1 MGSSTKRKIKIAEV
15 ITRLDWSGAPDIV
28 EIICSRLEPSVYD
41 ITLIYGPTAWP
52 TGKTREFLERF
63 QGRSIIVPSLKRN
76 INLIDDLASLLR
88 LYIIFS
94 QGKFDIVHTHTA
106 KAGFIGRIAA
116 KLAGTPF
123 VIHTPHGHDFY
134 GYFGSVGSRFVVI
147 LERIAALFADKIAV
161 LTETEK
167 RDMLKYHVCDSG
179 KIEVVKSGI
188 NFSAF
193 EKKDVD
199 IIKKK
204 DEFNIEPGDIVVGA
218 ISRLE
223 SIKGLEY
230 FIDSVKMVLDV
241 VPKAK
246 FLIVGEGSLRSS
258 LEDRANRMGIGD
270 RVIFTGWRED
280 VPEIMMILDVVV
292 LASLNEAVGRVLIE
306 AGLTGK
312 PVVATAVGGVPDI
325 VRNGKT
331 GILVSPMDSEGIG
344 RAIIELL
351 KDENKRQTMGR
362 AAREWVKSNFD
373 QKNMIDS
380 IDSIYKEYTKI

>member
-1 MGSSTKRKIKIAEV
+1 MGSSTKRKIKIAQV

-28 EIICSRLEPSVYD
+28 EIICSRLDPSVYD

-52 TGKTREFLERF
+52 TGKTKEFLERF
-63 QGRSIIVPSLKRN
+63 QGRSIIVPSLKRD
-76 INLIDDLASLLR
+76 INLIDDVASLLR

-94 QGKFDIVHTHTA
+94 REKFDIVHTHTA

-116 KLAGTPF
+116 KLAGARL
-123 VIHTPHGHDFY
+123 VVHMPHGHDFY

-147 LERIAALFADKIAV
+147 LERIAALFADKITV

-167 RDMLKYHVCDSG
+167 RDMLKYHICDSG

-188 NFSAF
+188 DFSAF

-204 DEFNIEPGDIVVGA
+204 DEFNIEPGDIVVGT

-230 FIDSVKMVLDV
+230 FIDSAKMVLGV
-241 VPKAK
+241 IPKAK

-258 LEDRANRMGIGD
+258 LEDRANRMGIGN

-280 VPEIMMILDVVV
+280 VPEIMMILDVLV
-292 LASLNEAVGRVLIE
+292 LTSLNEAVGRVLIE
-306 AGLTGK
+306 AGMTGK
-312 PVVATAVGGVPDI
+312 PVIATAVGGVPDI
-325 VRNGKT
+325 VRNGET
-331 GILVSPMDSEGIG
+331 GILVSPMDSKGIG

-351 KDENKRQTMGR
+351 NDENKRQTMGR
-362 AAREWVKSNFD
+362 AAREWVKNNFD
-373 QKNMIDS
+373 AKKMTDGL
-380 IDSIYKEYTKI
+380 DSIYKEYAKI